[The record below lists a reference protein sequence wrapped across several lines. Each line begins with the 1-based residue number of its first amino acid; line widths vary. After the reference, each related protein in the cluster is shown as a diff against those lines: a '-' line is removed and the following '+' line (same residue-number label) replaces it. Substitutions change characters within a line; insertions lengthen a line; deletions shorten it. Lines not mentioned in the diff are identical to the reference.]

1 MPGAQ
6 GSHSL
11 NTNRGA
17 ALADLGFSGPSMTGA
32 ANPRVAWALLK
43 ESCSAW
49 LEDNAPSLGAAL
61 AFYTIFSLA
70 PLLIVA
76 VAVGGILFGRQTA
89 EGEIVREAQA
99 LIGAAPVQALQAVL
113 QSASRPAL
121 GAFATTISLATILL
135 GVSGAFI
142 ELQNA
147 LNKIWKVKPR
157 AEGMIVCAIRQRLS
171 SFLLVLG
178 AGLVL
183 LTSVVLSAAL
193 AVLETFVGRL
203 VAIPVFLLGVVDTV
217 LWFGITTMLF
227 ALIFRVLPD
236 TKIAW
241 NDVWIGAAVT
251 SLLFTFGKIVIDLYL
266 VRSTFASAYGAAGSF
281 AVLLVGIYYSAQ
293 IFLWGAEFTHVYA
306 NRRGSRAGR
315 LSDPPGR
322 EDRNVG

>member
-1 MPGAQ
+1 MPATQ
-6 GSHSL
+6 GSDSL
-11 NTNRGA
+11 NTNRRTALPDVGFCGGSTTSA
-17 ALADLGFSGPSMTGA
+17 AT
-32 ANPRVAWALLK
+32 PRIAGALLK

-49 LEDNAPSLGAAL
+49 LADNAPSLGAAL

-70 PLLIVA
+70 PMLIVA
-76 VAVGGILFGRQTA
+76 VAVGGMLFGRQTA

-99 LIGAAPVQALQAVL
+99 LIGAAPVQAIQAVL
-113 QSASRPAL
+113 QSASRPTL
-121 GAFATTISLATILL
+121 GAFATTASLATILL

-157 AEGMIVCAIRQRLS
+157 SEGVIVCAIRQRLS

-178 AGLVL
+178 AGLLL

-203 VAIPVFLLGVVDTV
+203 VAIPVSLLGAVDTV
-217 LWFGITTMLF
+217 LWFGITTLLF

-236 TKIAW
+236 TRIAW

-293 IFLWGAEFTHVYA
+293 IFLWGAEFTYVYA
-306 NRRGSRAGR
+306 NRHGSRAGR
-315 LSDPPGR
+315 IAAPRGA
-322 EDRNVG
+322 EIGAVG